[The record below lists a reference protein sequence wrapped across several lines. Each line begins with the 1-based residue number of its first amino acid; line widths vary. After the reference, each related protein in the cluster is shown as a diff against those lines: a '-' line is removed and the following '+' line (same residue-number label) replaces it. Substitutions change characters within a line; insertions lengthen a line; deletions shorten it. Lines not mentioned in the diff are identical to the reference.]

1 MIQQLWSDPGTTT
14 TFCRYFIGFYS
25 LALGVGGATG
35 YELLKYCEAEASQ
48 ILNTCM

>member
-1 MIQQLWSDPGTTT
+1 MIQQLWSDPVTTT

-35 YELLKYCEAEASQ
+35 YELIYS
-48 ILNTCM
+48 NVTGF